1 MSKQNLAVELS
12 KFKVFDDSKQQLEQY
27 STDSEVGASILW
39 DARMQEWIKDKYIID
54 LGAGTGILGLGCLL
68 LGAKKV
74 IFVEKDKD
82 SIEVLKKNIQT
93 LQDEFEIEAEIII
106 ENKDIV
112 DLSADSFEKADLVV
126 QNPPFGTKEKNV
138 DALFLEKA
146 MLLSD
151 KIITMHKTVTKE
163 FIENLAQTNGFSEF
177 RVLDFNYPL
186 KMTLPQHKK
195 AIEYIKVSCFFLVKD

>member
-12 KFKVFDDSKQQLEQY
+12 KFAVFDDAKQQLEQY
-27 STDSEVGASILW
+27 STDSETAASILW
-39 DARMQEWIKDKYIID
+39 DARMQEWIQGKYIID

-93 LQDEFEIEAEIII
+93 LQDEFEIDAEIII
-106 ENKDIV
+106 QNKDIV
-112 DLSADSFEKADLVV
+112 DLSANSFEMADLVV
-126 QNPPFGTKEKNV
+126 QNPPFGTKEKNA

-146 MLLSD
+146 MLLSN
-151 KIITMHKTVTKE
+151 KVITMHKTVTKE
-163 FIENLAQTNGFSEF
+163 FIQNLAKTNGFSEF